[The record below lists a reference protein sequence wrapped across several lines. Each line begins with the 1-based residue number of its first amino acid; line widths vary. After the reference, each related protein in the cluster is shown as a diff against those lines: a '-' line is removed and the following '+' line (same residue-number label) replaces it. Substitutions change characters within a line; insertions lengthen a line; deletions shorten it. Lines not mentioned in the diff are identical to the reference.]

1 LPIKKIGYG
10 LLTRIKPN
18 FFFIPLFVI
27 ITASA
32 ASYFADA
39 GRSWYKTINIP
50 VWTPSNSLMV
60 VAWTIIFIL
69 TSLSILII
77 WNKYF
82 AEKKFRIIIS
92 LFILNA
98 LLIVGWNIL
107 FFSHQLMSLAFIQ
120 GVLLIANLFL
130 LVLLIWRFSP
140 LAAYL
145 LLPYSGWVLFST
157 VLTYHV
163 WMIN

>member
-1 LPIKKIGYG
+1 
-10 LLTRIKPN
+10 LTRIRPN

-32 ASYFADA
+32 ASYFADM
-39 GRSWYKTINIP
+39 GRSWYKTINLP

-60 VAWTIIFIL
+60 LAWTIIFIL

-77 WNKYF
+77 WNKYSS
-82 AEKKFRIIIS
+82 EKKFGVIIS

-98 LLIVGWNIL
+98 VLVVGWNVL
-107 FFSHQLMSLAFIQ
+107 FFSHQLLSLAFVQ
-120 GVLLIANLFL
+120 AVLLIANIFL
-130 LVLLIWRFSP
+130 LVLLIYRFSP

-145 LLPYSGWVLFST
+145 LLPYSAWVIFST
-157 VLTYHV
+157 VLTLNV
-163 WMIN
+163 WMLN